1 MAITQPLYYYLT
13 MVAPIASLQRGV
25 LRPRDASRLYVQPRS
40 EFLRLEKTGVLLK
53 VAHGYYAV
61 IPEANRGR
69 EWRPDMEAIALGI
82 GQADYGK
89 EAVSLMHISAARI
102 HGAIPRAI
110 GVAVLAVPKQRPTL
124 ETKFG
129 RIFFVKRNVGQLRRI
144 RIATELGSGWT
155 TNLEQTALDLAKREN
170 LISDFSDVSREAAIA
185 LVLRIDKE
193 KLQNFAKES
202 HLGSSLE
209 KVETWVANARSA

>member
-1 MAITQPLYYYLT
+1 

-25 LRPRDASRLYVQPRS
+25 LRPKDASGLYVQPRA

-61 IPEANRGR
+61 IPEASRGR
-69 EWRPDMEAIALGI
+69 DWRPDIEVIALGI

-89 EAVSLMHISAARI
+89 DAVALMHISAARI

-110 GVAVLAVPKQRPTL
+110 ALAVLAVPKQRPTL

-129 RIFFVKRNVGQLRRI
+129 RIFFVKRNVARLKRI
-144 RIATELGSGWT
+144 RLDTELGSGWV
-155 TNLEQTALDLAKREN
+155 TNLEQTTLDLAKREN
-170 LISDFSDVSREAAIA
+170 LISDFSGVAREAATA
-185 LVLRIDKE
+185 LLSRIDEE
-193 KLQNFAKES
+193 KLRNFAKEN
-202 HLGSSLE
+202 HMGSSLE
-209 KVETWVANARSA
+209 KVKNWMVDARSA

>member
-1 MAITQPLYYYLT
+1 
-13 MVAPIASLQRGV
+13 MVAPLASLRLGV
-25 LRPRDASRLYVQPRS
+25 LRPRDASELYVQPRA

-53 VAHGYYAV
+53 IAHGYYAV

-89 EAVSLMHISAARI
+89 DAVALMHISAARI

-110 GVAVLAVPKQRPTL
+110 ALAVLAVPKQRPTL

-129 RIFFVKRNVGQLRRI
+129 RIFFVKRNVAQLKRI
-144 RIATELGSGWT
+144 RIDTELGSGWVT
-155 TNLEQTALDLAKREN
+155 SLEQTTLDLAKREN
-170 LISDFSDVSREAAIA
+170 LVSGFSGVVQEAAIT
-185 LVLRIDKE
+185 LFTRNDKE
-193 KLQNFAKES
+193 KLRHFAKEN
-202 HLGSSLE
+202 HMGSSLE
-209 KVETWVANARSA
+209 KVENWIADA

>member
-1 MAITQPLYYYLT
+1 

-25 LRPRDASRLYVQPRS
+25 LRPRDAAGLYVQPRA

-53 VAHGYYAV
+53 LAHGYYAV

-89 EAVSLMHISAARI
+89 ESVALMHISAARI

-110 GVAVLAVPKQRPTL
+110 ALAVLAVPKQRPTL

-129 RIFFVKRNVGQLRRI
+129 RILFVKRNVAELKRI
-144 RIATELGSGWT
+144 RIDTELGSGWA
-155 TNLEQTALDLAKREN
+155 TNLEQTTLDLAKRED
-170 LISDFSDVSREAAIA
+170 LISDFSGVVQEAAVK
-185 LVLRIDKE
+185 LLLRNDRE
-193 KLQNFAKES
+193 KLRAFAKEKRMD
-202 HLGSSLE
+202 SSLK
-209 KVETWVANARSA
+209 KVETWVVNARFS

>member
-1 MAITQPLYYYLT
+1 
-13 MVAPIASLQRGV
+13 MVAAIASLQRGV
-25 LRPRDASRLYVQPRS
+25 LRPRDASELYVQPRA

-69 EWRPDMEAIALGI
+69 EWRPDIEAIALGI

-89 EAVSLMHISAARI
+89 DAVALMHISAARI

-110 GVAVLAVPKQRPTL
+110 ALAVLAVPKQRPTL

-129 RIFFVKRNVGQLRRI
+129 RIYFVKRNVAQLKRI
-144 RIATELGSGWT
+144 RIDTELGSGWV
-155 TNLEQTALDLAKREN
+155 TNLEQTTLDLAKRDN
-170 LISDFSDVSREAAIA
+170 LVSGFSGVVQEAAVTLLTQIDEGK
-185 LVLRIDKE
+185 LRH
-193 KLQNFAKES
+193 FAKEN
-202 HLGSSLE
+202 HMGSSLK
-209 KVETWVANARSA
+209 KVEKWMADVRSA